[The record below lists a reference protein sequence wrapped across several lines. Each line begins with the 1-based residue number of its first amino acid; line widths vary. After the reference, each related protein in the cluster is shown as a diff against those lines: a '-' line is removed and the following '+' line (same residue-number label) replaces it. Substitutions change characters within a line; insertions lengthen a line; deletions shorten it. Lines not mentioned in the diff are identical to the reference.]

1 MSFNSSNNTN
11 ITAPSPSQHITEH
24 NATFP
29 NITAPSSAFAPSQH
43 ITEHNSTFPN
53 ITAPSSAFAPSPINP
68 SPINPSSAFA
78 PSSVFAPS
86 PINPSSAFAPSP
98 INPSSDTL
106 TDHGFIIPQIAAVL
120 FVCLLIIATVFRKKI
135 HEMAKTARDKYM
147 SHHYISIDHLPD
159 ILPEIDVTAEIEMV
173 PEIDVEV
180 KQENGG

>member
-29 NITAPSSAFAPSQH
+29 NITAPSSAFAPS
-43 ITEHNSTFPN
+43 
-53 ITAPSSAFAPSPINP
+53 PINP

-78 PSSVFAPS
+78 PSSV
-86 PINPSSAFAPSP
+86 FAPSP